1 MSTRSPESR
10 LEQSEM
16 RHQLLEAIYR
26 SVPVGLAFL
35 DHELRYVYINE
46 MLAKCNGVPAEDHIG
61 RTVREILP
69 PELANKIEPLLRSV
83 LESNR
88 PVINLELSFPLGS
101 GSGESHDWLVDY
113 FPVTVNGQRGL
124 HAVLLDITDRTR
136 VERELAAA
144 ESRFR
149 ATFEQNA
156 IGVAHVSLDGRWLDV
171 NQRLCEIVGY
181 SREELLQLT
190 FADITHPEDMDE
202 QVLAGYRDLL
212 DQRASRY
219 HLEKRYIRKD
229 GEIIWVSLSGSLMR
243 DEHGTPQFEIC
254 VIEDIT
260 TNKIVEAKF
269 AEGRERL
276 QAALDASQTGTF
288 RWNILTNELD
298 WDENLDALFGLAPGS
313 TAKSLDQFIGLV
325 HPDERAGVIERC
337 QRCANEGADFEMEF
351 RVIWPDGST
360 HWLYDRG
367 KRWASADGKHVYMT
381 GACVD
386 ITERKA
392 VSEALRNSEERLR
405 LAMSAGQSGSFEW
418 DIVNDVNRWS
428 PEIESLYGLKPGTF
442 PGTYDAWC
450 QYVHPSDL
458 SQAEEKA
465 RWSLV
470 SGELDAEWR
479 ILRADT
485 GEVRWISA
493 RGKVLFDEHGKPQKM
508 IGINL
513 DITRDKMLQQEL
525 RRNAQILDQIH
536 DAVIATDLRGHI
548 TLWNKGCEQ
557 RLGYTADEMMGKYVG
572 AIYRTQDQEFLR
584 GEVILPLQQKGRHE
598 VEVRQ
603 VRKDG
608 GDFFA
613 HLSLS
618 MLNDENGM
626 PIGMIGYAMDITERK
641 KAEAALRMNE
651 KLAATGRLAS
661 TLAHEIN
668 NPLAAITNV
677 LYLLRHKRGLDEE
690 TQAQLAMADEELRRV
705 SHITRNLL
713 SFHREPVSPVAVHLP
728 TIVADVLVL
737 YRPKL
742 LEKQIDVSTELDENA
757 TILAYPGEMRQVVSN
772 LVNNAIEASPA
783 GSQLQ
788 IRVSCA
794 SVNGHGPRARI
805 LIVDQGPGIATHLK
819 QQIFEPFFTTK
830 GEKGTGLGLWITRE
844 LVQKHS
850 GRILVRSSCKGSC
863 FIVDLPANRA
873 MAATQFPH

>member
-1 MSTRSPESR
+1 
-10 LEQSEM
+10 
-16 RHQLLEAIYR
+16 
-26 SVPVGLAFL
+26 VPVGLAFL
-35 DHELRYVYINE
+35 DHELRYLYINE
-46 MLAKCNGVPAEDHIG
+46 MLAACNGLPAEQHIG
-61 RTVREILP
+61 RTVREVLP
-69 PELANKIEPLLRSV
+69 PELTDKIEPLLLAV
-83 LESNR
+83 LESKK
-88 PVINLELSFPLGS
+88 PVINLELRFPLGFES
-101 GSGESHDWLVDY
+101 GKPHDWLVDY
-113 FPVTVNGQRGL
+113 FPATVNGQPGL
-124 HAVLLDITDRTR
+124 YAVLLDITDRKTA
-136 VERELAAA
+136 ERELGAA

-171 NQRLCEIVGY
+171 NQRVCDIVGY

-190 FADITHPEDMDE
+190 FADITHPDDME
-202 QVLAGYRDLL
+202 EKLLAGYRDLL
-212 DQRASRY
+212 RERAPRY
-219 HLEKRYIRKD
+219 HLEKRYIRRD
-229 GEIIWVSLSGSLMR
+229 GEVIWVSLSGSLMR
-243 DEHGTPQFEIC
+243 DEHGKPQFEIC

-260 TNKIVEAKF
+260 ASKIAEAKF

-276 QAALDASQTGTF
+276 QAALDAAQTGTF

-313 TAKSLDQFIGLV
+313 TAKSLDQFIAMV

-337 QRCANEGADFEMEF
+337 QRCAKEGADFEMEF
-351 RVIWPDGST
+351 RVIWPDGSI

-386 ITERKA
+386 ITQRKA
-392 VSEALRNSEERLR
+392 VSEALRDSEERLR

-428 PEIESLYGLKPGTF
+428 PEIEILYGLKPGTF
-442 PGTYDAWC
+442 PGTYAAWRKF
-450 QYVHPSDL
+450 VHPADL
-458 SQAEEKA
+458 PQAEEKA
-465 RWSLV
+465 RLSLIT
-470 SGELDAEWR
+470 GELNAEWR
-479 ILRADT
+479 IMRADT
-485 GEVRWISA
+485 GEIRWISA
-493 RGKVLFDEHGKPQKM
+493 RGKVLFDEHDKPNRM

-513 DITRDKMLQQEL
+513 DITREKMVQQEL
-525 RRNAQILDQIH
+525 RRNSQILDQIH
-536 DAVIATDLRGHI
+536 DAVIATDLNGHI
-548 TLWNKGCEQ
+548 TLWNKGSEQ
-557 RLGYTADEMMGKYVG
+557 RLGYTAEEVIGRYVG
-572 AIYRTQDQEFLR
+572 LIYRPQDQEFLR
-584 GEVILPLQQKGRHE
+584 GAVILPLQQKGRHE

-641 KAEAALRMNE
+641 KAEAALRQSE

-677 LYLLRHKRGLDEE
+677 LYLLRHKPGLDEE
-690 TQAQLAMADEELRRV
+690 TLSQLSMADEELRRV

-728 TIVADVLVL
+728 TIVEDVLVL

-742 LEKQIDVSTELDENA
+742 QEKNIDVMKEFDDKA
-757 TILAYPGEMRQVVSN
+757 TIIAYPGEMRQVVSN
-772 LVNNAIEASPA
+772 LVSNAIEASPE
-783 GSQLQ
+783 GQQLR
-788 IRVSCA
+788 IRVSQS

-805 LIVDQGPGIATHLK
+805 FVADHGLGVRKHLR

-844 LVQKHS
+844 LVSKHS
-850 GRILVRSSCKGSC
+850 GSILLRSSSKGSC
-863 FIVDLPANRA
+863 FIVDLPADRA
-873 MAATQFPH
+873 FAATY